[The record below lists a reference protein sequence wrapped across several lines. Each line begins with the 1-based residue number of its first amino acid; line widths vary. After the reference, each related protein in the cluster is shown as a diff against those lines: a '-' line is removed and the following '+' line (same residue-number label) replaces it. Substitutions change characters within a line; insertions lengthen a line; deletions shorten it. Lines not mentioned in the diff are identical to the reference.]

1 MRNRELFFGGFM
13 VIVVALSSA
22 ACVTESPGSSHS
34 ADTAD
39 SSSDLTSDL
48 LADVGVDQVPVDGGS
63 DATNLDLIA
72 TEVLDIPLDL
82 GADTDYEV
90 HARLPGEGDP
100 CSPSD
105 IPACQDGFVCVV
117 PTNGMNSI
125 CAATC
130 VESQECGE
138 GRRCS
143 YALGGLHKICWSGS
157 LFARGDRCDDDP
169 YACEVGLACFHVLGE
184 MICLDKCSKNS
195 DCENT
200 DKCLDFGSEGKGCYS
215 IIEGLD
221 HGSRCDMFHK
231 CISGYN
237 CNNISGFNEFDV
249 CHRPCNITNI
259 PIDCPEGTDCLW
271 MGIVGAYCLEVHYD
285 REIGEDCNQF
295 NRCKQLDHDCITSGG
310 SPFGFCRAPCD
321 PLVRPFCEPA
331 QICSGLQDSLE
342 AFCVPHPSPLNS
354 LIAKGPGNCRFRS
367 EGTSLTLSEVPVGVA
382 RSSYLPV
389 AVLGDALYVSW
400 QDRGGTSGHVRQ
412 LIRGAG
418 LSLSDVLPSVQADAV
433 PMSGAASVV
442 NQYGVAT
449 VGNSV
454 WSCWTEKQTTPPP
467 GGHLLACRIVE
478 GPGDQQ
484 KRHYEV
490 EGLSPEFVE
499 HESDDIKYQN
509 FAMGSN
515 DHWIVAA
522 AHARVQENE
531 IIILYKIDSTTNNY
545 NTILIGESDS
555 FELIYVDVSMSN
567 DAALVTWIEKR
578 PTGNAVM
585 ARLLPLAQDGE
596 LPSWQVDEGVTTSR
610 PVQVLSQRTPQGF
623 VIAWGGE
630 NLSGNDSHIY
640 ARLFGHFGE
649 SLSGSLVVNTQAV
662 TGGLRRLLR
671 PVIVADSVL
680 IPYRMVGRDAN
691 WVVTNEIWSSLMSLS
706 GVVSQKQG
714 SISALS
720 STITQ
725 TWAAF
730 GSCSASSFLHL
741 VGNQYMFV
749 WRDQDGSPNP
759 IRLQRFVCE

>member
-1 MRNRELFFGGFM
+1 
-13 VIVVALSSA
+13 
-22 ACVTESPGSSHS
+22 
-34 ADTAD
+34 
-39 SSSDLTSDL
+39 
-48 LADVGVDQVPVDGGS
+48 
-63 DATNLDLIA
+63 
-72 TEVLDIPLDL
+72 
-82 GADTDYEV
+82 
-90 HARLPGEGDP
+90 
-100 CSPSD
+100 
-105 IPACQDGFVCVV
+105 
-117 PTNGMNSI
+117 
-125 CAATC
+125 
-130 VESQECGE
+130 
-138 GRRCS
+138 
-143 YALGGLHKICWSGS
+143 
-157 LFARGDRCDDDP
+157 
-169 YACEVGLACFHVLGE
+169 
-184 MICLDKCSKNS
+184 
-195 DCENT
+195 
-200 DKCLDFGSEGKGCYS
+200 
-215 IIEGLD
+215 
-221 HGSRCDMFHK
+221 
-231 CISGYN
+231 
-237 CNNISGFNEFDV
+237 
-249 CHRPCNITNI
+249 
-259 PIDCPEGTDCLW
+259 
-271 MGIVGAYCLEVHYD
+271 
-285 REIGEDCNQF
+285 
-295 NRCKQLDHDCITSGG
+295 
-310 SPFGFCRAPCD
+310 
-321 PLVRPFCEPA
+321 
-331 QICSGLQDSLE
+331 
-342 AFCVPHPSPLNS
+342 
-354 LIAKGPGNCRFRS
+354 
-367 EGTSLTLSEVPVGVA
+367 
-382 RSSYLPV
+382 
-389 AVLGDALYVSW
+389 
-400 QDRGGTSGHVRQ
+400 
-412 LIRGAG
+412 
-418 LSLSDVLPSVQADAV
+418 
-433 PMSGAASVV
+433 MSGAASVV